1 MRPIMFHKIPKDQ
14 VADVAHTRV
23 VCEVRPTKDDPNR
36 TRITVGG
43 NTITYLGETSTET
56 GSIE

>member
-1 MRPIMFHKIPKDQ
+1 MFHKIPKDQ

-23 VCEVRPTKDDPNR
+23 VCEVRPTKDDPDR